1 MRTCQFCNSEFY
13 DKSALNKHQQ
23 KTKYCLKIQQLT
35 KENASKGLVVNINKK
50 FECENCLKL
59 LSTKQRL
66 DTHLTTCKIKK
77 EEEENKSELLIIK
90 NEMKIDNNEIN
101 SVNEIS
107 HYPLFI
113 NDYSL
118 LYRKEDG
125 YIDVTNLCKAGNKE
139 FKHWNSL
146 EKTQPFLKVLSSEV
160 GISTSLLIKSKKGK
174 SSLFDQGTWA
184 HPQVAINIAQWISPE
199 FDVKVSKWIFELM
212 ITGKVE
218 LVKEKSNEDLEK
230 VYKEQIKNLSSQL
243 ETSKLE
249 NQSLLVKHNSSL
261 KTHRYIKFKETGS
274 CFYIIEQGISCQCKN
289 NIQRKFGIAGLGQD
303 TFDDRLKSHR
313 TIWPQLKVNF
323 IIFMKEVDILESSI
337 KRIYE
342 KEINPNGH
350 EIVEGVTTEQ
360 IIKSIIKI
368 IDALCIVNYKIISNE
383 KIDEYNKYV
392 FTTIK

>member
-1 MRTCQFCNSEFY
+1 
-13 DKSALNKHQQ
+13 
-23 KTKYCLKIQQLT
+23 
-35 KENASKGLVVNINKK
+35 
-50 FECENCLKL
+50 
-59 LSTKQRL
+59 
-66 DTHLTTCKIKK
+66 
-77 EEEENKSELLIIK
+77 
-90 NEMKIDNNEIN
+90 
-101 SVNEIS
+101 
-107 HYPLFI
+107 
-113 NDYSL
+113 
-118 LYRKEDG
+118 
-125 YIDVTNLCKAGNKE
+125 
-139 FKHWNSL
+139 
-146 EKTQPFLKVLSSEV
+146 
-160 GISTSLLIKSKKGK
+160 
-174 SSLFDQGTWA
+174 
-184 HPQVAINIAQWISPE
+184 
-199 FDVKVSKWIFELM
+199 M